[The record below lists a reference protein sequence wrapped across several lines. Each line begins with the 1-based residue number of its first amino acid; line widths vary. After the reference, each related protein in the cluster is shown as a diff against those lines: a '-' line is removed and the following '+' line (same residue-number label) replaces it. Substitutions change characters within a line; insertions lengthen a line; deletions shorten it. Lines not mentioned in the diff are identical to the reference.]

1 VHPFDSV
8 ILNPVQSNR
17 SLYVPTPFNLESFEK
32 KIRQLGFDKQYPGC
46 SRSSSARSALCAK
59 TPAPKNKSVA
69 FTGMVVASFLNVL
82 GCAAAAAL
90 AGVGTRRNVKQG
102 AT

>member
-1 VHPFDSV
+1 
-8 ILNPVQSNR
+8 L
-17 SLYVPTPFNLESFEK
+17 TPLSSTLFNQTTRYTFQRHLIPKVSK
-32 KIRQLGFDKQYPGC
+32 KIRQLRLDKRYPGC
-46 SRSSSARSALCAK
+46 SRSNSARSALCAK

-102 AT
+102 AA